1 MYHTTTTKRAPI
13 VLSIS
18 RPHLSWYHIWMY
30 IHLVLRL
37 SSFWRPPRSRLHLR
51 NDSQVCM
58 SQELR
63 YSYGSRS
70 INSENL
76 LDVRMTIRS
85 VLYEDGL
92 SISLSNPSD
101 VWKSFLGLSD
111 RLDLVCWTGSSIFL
125 RWPEGGRF
133 WRSSVW
139 QLYGVFLWMAM
150 LESKDRAWSDDVWV
164 QTREESTDRSGF
176 CTFWNRSCKRKE

>member
-1 MYHTTTTKRAPI
+1 M
-13 VLSIS
+13 
-18 RPHLSWYHIWMY
+18 
-30 IHLVLRL
+30 
-37 SSFWRPPRSRLHLR
+37 SRLHLR

-101 VWKSFLGLSD
+101 V
-111 RLDLVCWTGSSIFL
+111 
-125 RWPEGGRF
+125 
-133 WRSSVW
+133 
-139 QLYGVFLWMAM
+139 
-150 LESKDRAWSDDVWV
+150 
-164 QTREESTDRSGF
+164 
-176 CTFWNRSCKRKE
+176 